1 MSYVLPYEGDAMRSR
16 GGRKPRVPGAC
27 SSMRLSIRLTPEERR
42 DLEAVA
48 RENHTNLADVLREAV
63 NEYVAD
69 YRERPL
75 FEPVSASMQPEP
87 PVIPSVKS
95 KG

>member
-1 MSYVLPYEGDAMRSR
+1 MSHEAVKTMDPAR

-75 FEPVSASMQPEP
+75 FEPVSAAPATISV
-87 PVIPSVKS
+87 PVIPSAKS

>member
-1 MSYVLPYEGDAMRSR
+1 MSHEEEPSR

-75 FEPVSASMQPEP
+75 FEPVSAAPVVAP
-87 PVIPSVKS
+87 VVAPVIPSVKS

>member
-1 MSYVLPYEGDAMRSR
+1 MSHDAVNDPFDEDAAPSR

-75 FEPVSASMQPEP
+75 FAPTSA
-87 PVIPSVKS
+87 VPSSKS

>member
-1 MSYVLPYEGDAMRSR
+1 MRSR

-75 FEPVSASMQPEP
+75 FEPVSASISASISAESSAP
-87 PVIPSVKS
+87 PVIPSSKS
-95 KG
+95 KR